1 MLTLY
6 KAFKYNNRY
15 DYIKTFSTKEEQDE
29 YFNSL
34 SKIYYDLEGDYI
46 RENEP
51 FMVEL
56 SHQYLVENN
65 INYIK
70 FNNGYRDIYGF
81 IVEKRYENDEVT
93 EIIFEIDV
101 IQTFMFDFEIKKS
114 FVERKVCSV
123 DEITDFDE
131 GLDIGEHI
139 IETEHHVFDKDSVYF
154 AMFNGFKEQELI
166 FNNGKLVSSV
176 DIPYSTAKPQTTID
190 NILYP
195 IYFMKLL
202 DSSEYE
208 SATFTDIGIS
218 SGGSQI
224 VGDAI
229 SKKLFRFI
237 KGYEAFSA
245 ESYLDSGGVPTIGYG
260 VTDTNPYWD
269 SLFPL
274 CTEQK
279 ASEVLAET
287 MFNNYAKPLYLD
299 MKSCGVDM
307 ALVKQCHFDA
317 FLDLCYNG
325 GLGAVTSSPMYSKW
339 IINPEDS
346 SITDEWATW
355 YIRDNNGTVLN
366 GLIDRRKKEIDI
378 FSNGNYVFRG
388 IQIVGTIDIV
398 TDNDGHGFIP
408 EELGGEL

>member
-6 KAFKYNNRY
+6 KAYKYNNRY
-15 DYIKTFSTKEEQDE
+15 DYIKTFNSKEEQDS

-34 SKIYYDLEGDYI
+34 TKIYYDLEGDYI

-51 FMVEL
+51 FMIEL
-56 SHQYLVENN
+56 SHEYLVENN

-81 IVEKRYENDEVT
+81 ILEKRYINDEVT

-101 IQTFMFDFEIKKS
+101 IQTFMFDFDIKKS
-114 FVERKVCSV
+114 FIERKVCSL
-123 DEITDFDE
+123 DEITDYDE
-131 GLDIGEHI
+131 GLQIGEHI
-139 IETEHHVFDKDSVYF
+139 IETEHHIFNKDSMYF

-166 FNNGKLVSSV
+166 FNDAGKLVSSV
-176 DIPYSTAKPQTTID
+176 DIPYSTSKPQTTID

-202 DSSEYE
+202 DSSQYE
-208 SATFTDIGIS
+208 EAIFSDIGIGT
-218 SGGSQI
+218 GGSQV
-224 VGDAI
+224 VGEAI

-237 KGYEAFSA
+237 KGYEAFAA

-260 VTDTNPYWD
+260 VTESNPYWN

-274 CTEQK
+274 CTEEK
-279 ASEVLAET
+279 ASKVLAET
-287 MFNNYAKPLYLD
+287 MFNNYALPLYKD
-299 MKSCGVDM
+299 MQSCGVDM
-307 ALVKQCHFDA
+307 ATVKQSHFDA

-339 IINPEDS
+339 IVNQNDS
-346 SITDEWATW
+346 RVTEEWATW
-355 YIRDNNGTVLN
+355 YIRDNAGNVLD

-378 FSNGNYVFRG
+378 FTNSNYHFKPIAIVGGGVVTENNGN
-388 IQIVGTIDIV
+388 
-398 TDNDGHGFIP
+398 GFIP
-408 EELGGEL
+408 SELGGDL